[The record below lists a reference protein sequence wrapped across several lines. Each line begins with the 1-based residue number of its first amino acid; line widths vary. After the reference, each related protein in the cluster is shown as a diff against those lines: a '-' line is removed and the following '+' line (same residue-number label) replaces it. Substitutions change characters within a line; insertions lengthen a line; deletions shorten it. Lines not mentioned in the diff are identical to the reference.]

1 MHRLFLTFLL
11 HLAIAATALAQST
24 ATLRGQVRDEQGDP
38 LPGASISL
46 ITEKKGTVCD
56 EQGRYA
62 VEVPAG
68 RPIVVQISF
77 VGTLPYEETVQLEPG
92 TVRELNVKLRF
103 KTLGMVDIEGQRRRT
118 ETGIESL
125 DPRRTRFS
133 PTPQGGVESLLYG
146 QMGVTMRNELSAGYT
161 VRGGNYDENLVYVN
175 DMEVYRPFLVRSGQQ
190 EGLSFPNPDMIERIE
205 FSAGGFEARYGDKMS
220 SVLDIR
226 YKRPKEFAGSAMVSL
241 LGAAFHLESPMLNKR
256 LRQVTGFR
264 YRTNQFILQGQDVQ
278 GEYRPSYTDIQT
290 YWTYDLT
297 DRTELSFLG
306 LYSSNIYRVVP
317 QNRETEFGPFNM
329 PLQFTVY
336 FDGQE
341 RTAFQTWTGAIG
353 LNHQARKDLL
363 LKFIA
368 SAYSTHETERF
379 TVQGQYFLDELDRDL
394 SSDTFGEAIRNLGV
408 GTYLDHARNTLD
420 ARVVTFA
427 HKGFLERENRFLQ
440 WGADVRSEV
449 INDQLSEWTLIDSAD
464 YSIPLNQ
471 GEDLLL
477 NQTLKSR
484 IDLQTV
490 RTSAYVQNTWRWDNG
505 QGRWWSLVAGL
516 RGQYWS
522 YNQQTVIS
530 PRARLTYH
538 PAWRSVQENGD
549 TVDNDFNFWAATGY
563 YYQPP
568 FYREMRRLDGT
579 LNPDIRAQRSIHF
592 LLGMDRKLTIWDRP
606 FKFTTEAYYK
616 YMDDLIPYEVD
627 NVRIRYYGTNNAKGY
642 AVGMDFKL
650 GGQFIDGIDSW
661 MSLGVMSVQ
670 ENLLDDF
677 YYMRFNAAGD
687 TIRPGYTFDQV
698 AVDSAR
704 VEPGWIPRPT
714 DQRVTFSMFFQD
726 EMASNPTYKVHL
738 NLVFATGLPFG
749 PPNADRYAD
758 TLRTNVYHRIDI
770 GFSKQLLGAK
780 GQEKTNFLK
789 NIHDMWVSLE
799 VFNLL
804 NINNTINHTW
814 VTDVSGNQYAIPNY
828 LTPRRFNLK
837 FIAWF

>member
-1 MHRLFLTFLL
+1 
-11 HLAIAATALAQST
+11 
-24 ATLRGQVRDEQGDP
+24 
-38 LPGASISL
+38 
-46 ITEKKGTVCD
+46 
-56 EQGRYA
+56 
-62 VEVPAG
+62 
-68 RPIVVQISF
+68 
-77 VGTLPYEETVQLEPG
+77 
-92 TVRELNVKLRF
+92 
-103 KTLGMVDIEGQRRRT
+103 
-118 ETGIESL
+118 
-125 DPRRTRFS
+125 
-133 PTPQGGVESLLYG
+133 
-146 QMGVTMRNELSAGYT
+146 
-161 VRGGNYDENLVYVN
+161 
-175 DMEVYRPFLVRSGQQ
+175 
-190 EGLSFPNPDMIERIE
+190 
-205 FSAGGFEARYGDKMS
+205 
-220 SVLDIR
+220 
-226 YKRPKEFAGSAMVSL
+226 
-241 LGAAFHLESPMLNKR
+241 
-256 LRQVTGFR
+256 
-264 YRTNQFILQGQDVQ
+264 
-278 GEYRPSYTDIQT
+278 
-290 YWTYDLT
+290 
-297 DRTELSFLG
+297 